1 MRDEDVS
8 KMARMLLAG
17 GKMLSLHCAKCKS
30 PLFEYEGR
38 ITCPICGEQTGEA
51 KPKPTEAE
59 AVVAPADIESAL
71 TEKLNQLVDEFRG
84 EKDRHAI
91 SELLEL
97 IKSILDVLE
106 KLRKG

>member
-30 PLFEYEGR
+30 PLFEYEGK
-38 ITCPICGEQTGEA
+38 ITCPICGEQTVEA
-51 KPKPTEAE
+51 KPKPTKVE
-59 AVVAPADIESAL
+59 VAMAPVGIESAL
-71 TEKLNQLVDEFRG
+71 TEKLNQLVDEFRR

-106 KLRKG
+106 RLRKG